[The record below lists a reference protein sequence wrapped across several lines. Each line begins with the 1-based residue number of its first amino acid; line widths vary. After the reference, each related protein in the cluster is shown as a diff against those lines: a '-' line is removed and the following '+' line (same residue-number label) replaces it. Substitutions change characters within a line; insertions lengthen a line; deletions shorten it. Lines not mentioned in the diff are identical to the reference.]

1 MQESHENAFK
11 IFILN
16 DLIIIIGKLQR
27 TTDIKVSAPFP
38 LRADLLRLRI
48 SLMLQNTV
56 FCKFRV
62 LNNEPGNRLMKYKG
76 HISPFLTTE
85 MHFNTVGY

>member
-1 MQESHENAFK
+1 MQKSHENAFK

-16 DLIIIIGKLQR
+16 DLIIIIGILQNN
-27 TTDIKVSAPFP
+27 TDIKVSAPFP

-56 FCKFRV
+56 FSKFRV
-62 LNNEPGNRLMKYKG
+62 LKQRA
-76 HISPFLTTE
+76 F
-85 MHFNTVGY
+85 